1 METLNIKKLSQV
13 YHLRPEQY
21 DLETEL
27 NVVVEEAIIEHL
39 DQVLATLC
47 VNSDEEICVRLLHI
61 PLSYSY
67 GKSRYETTLGWS
79 HLIAE
84 KIQQVLADGGSNVV
98 RYPSCLH
105 GLIDFAT
112 AYSCDDLQRAWAW
125 NQLGWTTLSD
135 KPTMAEARPQLVS
148 ALYRTPTLL
157 LPIFR
162 HLAQRGKLF
171 PLFEN
176 LSYSDGSALLQ
187 TVFACAEI
195 DTCWLTES
203 WRGISAQAIKSDEG
217 FAVPL
222 LSFNHSAIA
231 EQLRSTHSSSS
242 LKELAP
248 HRYWVILCLLEVE
261 VSLFKRQP
269 NVIAA
274 YMLAANAKLFTD
286 VETDSGKHLD
296 TLRDRVGVNPNRDS
310 LGETGSTNTSNS
322 TQKFVG
328 DKFGADK
335 VVVDI
340 DKALKPRRPVSGQTE
355 QIEDMDSV
363 GSVLSSDAR
372 EVDVSATEQLYS
384 SIESVDNVVDPAI
397 TGDFSS
403 QLKRAQ
409 NDVEDWFSPERYFSQ
424 WGGLFYL
431 LPLLGERVHSDEDNI
446 LSALVYSSALS
457 QRPITWILQHFFTT
471 VLREVFSQD
480 SNIDIPEDDPVLRIL
495 SNQDALIQEKPVQEK
510 PIQKTQKVAEEQEL
524 GKQARRLIDAVQR
537 CFADSKIDHLST
549 TQGLWQWLCCRNVR
563 LQTDVAWIEVI
574 FELEHLETAIRK
586 AGLDLDPGYVA
597 WLAKVVKFRYE

>member
-27 NVVVEEAIIEHL
+27 NAVVEEAIIEHL

-61 PLSYSY
+61 PLSYSC

-79 HLIAE
+79 HLIAK
-84 KIQQVLADGGSNVV
+84 KIQQVLADGGSNVI

-105 GLIDFAT
+105 GLIDFVT

-148 ALYRTPTLL
+148 ALYRTPTLI

-162 HLAQRGKLF
+162 HLAQTGKLY
-171 PLFEN
+171 PLLEN
-176 LSYSDGSALLQ
+176 LSYSDVSALLQ

-195 DTCWLTES
+195 DTRWLSES
-203 WRGISAQAIKSDEG
+203 WSGISAQATKSDEG

-231 EQLRSTHSSSS
+231 EQLRSTHSSSPF
-242 LKELAP
+242 KELAP
-248 HRYWVILCLLEVE
+248 HRYWVVLCLLEVE

-274 YMLAANAKLFTD
+274 YMLAANAQLFAAAK
-286 VETDSGKHLD
+286 TDSGRHMD
-296 TLRDRVGVNPNRDS
+296 TLPDRGGVNSKPDY
-310 LGETGSTNTSNS
+310 LGETEFTITSNS

-328 DKFGADK
+328 DTFVGDK
-335 VVVDI
+335 VVDI
-340 DKALKPRRPVSGQTE
+340 DKVLKPRRPVSGQTE

-363 GSVLSSDAR
+363 KAALSSDGR
-372 EVDVSATEQLYS
+372 EVDVTETVQFYS
-384 SIESVDNVVDPAI
+384 SIESEDNVVDPVG

-409 NDVEDWFSPERYFSQ
+409 NDVEDWFSPELYFSQ

-431 LPLLGERVHSDEDNI
+431 LPFLGERVHSDEDNI

-471 VLREVFSQD
+471 VLREVFTKG
-480 SNIDIPEDDPVLRIL
+480 SNIDIPDDDPVLRIL
-495 SNQDALIQEKPVQEK
+495 SNQDALTQEE
-510 PIQKTQKVAEEQEL
+510 PIQKTQEVTEEQEL
-524 GKQARRLIDAVQR
+524 GKQARRLIDTV
-537 CFADSKIDHLST
+537 
-549 TQGLWQWLCCRNVR
+549 QGLSL
-563 LQTDVAWIEVI
+563 IHI
-574 FELEHLETAIRK
+574 
-586 AGLDLDPGYVA
+586 
-597 WLAKVVKFRYE
+597 